1 MLSMSEKTG
10 SVYELFKESQVA
22 CNFGVPYLF
31 NYILELQKLQPKR
44 IAIEAYMTAGFA
56 NEKLL
61 GHPKSAALDF
71 NAGLQESRLQS
82 GQRDLYLLETNNV
95 IALPL
100 DSTVRILVTSEDVIH
115 SWAVP
120 AFGVKVDAIPGR
132 LNQVFVT
139 PRVLGTFYGQCS
151 EICGVNHAFMP
162 IKVRVMNNSS
172 FYN

>member
-1 MLSMSEKTG
+1 M
-10 SVYELFKESQVA
+10 
-22 CNFGVPYLF
+22 PYLKE
-31 NYILELQKLQPKR
+31 YLSRVLKIQPKR
-44 IAIEAYMTAGFA
+44 TVIESYMTAGLA
-56 NEKLL
+56 MKYL
-61 GHPKSAALDF
+61 GHPESAILDHD
-71 NAGLQESRLQS
+71 AGEKENRLESGSRV
-82 GQRDLYLLETNNV
+82 LYLLETNNM

-100 DSTVRILVTSEDVIH
+100 DTTVRILVTSEDVIH

-139 PRVLGTFYGQCS
+139 PRVQGIYYGQCS